1 MQYDNNCQNLNV
13 WAPEHAEKLPVM
25 VWLHGGGFSI
35 GSAYASRDYNG
46 ENLAGTQNVVVVS
59 VNHRLNVLGHLDL
72 SEYGEEYRHS
82 ANVGID
88 DIVKALEWIQK
99 NIAVFGGDPNNVIL
113 FGQSGG
119 GAKIL
124 ALMDAPYAK
133 GLFHKGIIQSGAT
146 ETVGV
151 SFTSSEA
158 GKAVAANMLSS
169 LGISKDN
176 ISAIENVSYRDLM
189 SAGDRA
195 LSAVAN
201 EYRIPGPFGGYSME
215 WEPVVDGDYIPTN
228 PVTEDSFAENGK
240 DIPILIGSN
249 LMEWTRFI
257 ASEQLQVTN
266 EVQAAFNAAYPNES
280 PNDAR
285 YADTLI
291 RLPMLKIMSHKADQR
306 GAKVYSYLYTYGT
319 SAHGAELPYV
329 FANGNG
335 KMNGV
340 MSSIWANFAR
350 TGVPSADGVP
360 EWEAYTRENGACMIL
375 DEESYLAYH
384 HDAALLSLVK
394 PNYRY

>member
-195 LSAVAN
+195 LSAVVN

-215 WEPVVDGDYIPTN
+215 
-228 PVTEDSFAENGK
+228 
-240 DIPILIGSN
+240 
-249 LMEWTRFI
+249 
-257 ASEQLQVTN
+257 
-266 EVQAAFNAAYPNES
+266 
-280 PNDAR
+280 
-285 YADTLI
+285 
-291 RLPMLKIMSHKADQR
+291 
-306 GAKVYSYLYTYGT
+306 
-319 SAHGAELPYV
+319 
-329 FANGNG
+329 
-335 KMNGV
+335 
-340 MSSIWANFAR
+340 
-350 TGVPSADGVP
+350 
-360 EWEAYTRENGACMIL
+360 
-375 DEESYLAYH
+375 
-384 HDAALLSLVK
+384 
-394 PNYRY
+394 